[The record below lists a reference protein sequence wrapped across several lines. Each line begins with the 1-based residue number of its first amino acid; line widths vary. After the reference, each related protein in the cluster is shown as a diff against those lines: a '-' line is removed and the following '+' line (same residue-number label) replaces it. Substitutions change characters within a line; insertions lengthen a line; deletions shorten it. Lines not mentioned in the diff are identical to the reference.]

1 MPFIDIDI
9 TRSLSGPEGPMVL
22 KVAFK
27 LESHEFVTL
36 FGPSGAGKTSLL
48 RMISGLMQ
56 PDEGRIIVDGEVW
69 FDSAASVSLPPHRRR
84 AGLVFQDYAL
94 FPHMTVRQNL
104 EYGLSGKGDRGEAE
118 NLLKLAGLT
127 DLKNRYPQSLSG
139 GQKQRA
145 ALARALARRPEL
157 LLLDEPL
164 SALDPEM
171 RSRLQ
176 DVVLEFHRQ
185 FGVTTILVSHTPAE
199 IFKLSQRVYM
209 LDRGRIMRV
218 GLPGEVFI
226 GKKTSGKFKFEGEIL
241 AMEKDDVVVI
251 LTIGIGNNV
260 VKVVATERD
269 LGNLG
274 VGGRVV
280 VASKAFNPIL
290 YPTDL
295 GE

>member
-1 MPFIDIDI
+1 
-9 TRSLSGPEGPMVL
+9 MVL
-22 KVAFK
+22 HVAFK
-27 LESHEFVTL
+27 LESLEFVTL

-56 PDEGRIIVDGEVW
+56 PDEGRIIVDGETW
-69 FDSAASVSLPPHRRR
+69 FDSAADISLPPHRRR
-84 AGLVFQDYAL
+84 SGFVFQDYAL

-104 EYGLSGKGDRGEAE
+104 EYGLSGKPDHAGIEE
-118 NLLKLAGLT
+118 LLKLAGLS
-127 DLKNRYPQSLSG
+127 DLKDRYPQSLSG

-164 SALDPEM
+164 SALDPDM

-176 DVVLEFHRQ
+176 DVVLEFHRK

-209 LDRGRIMRV
+209 LDHGRIIRV

-241 AMEKDDVVVI
+241 AMEKDDVVFI

-274 VGGRVV
+274 VGSRVV

-290 YPTDL
+290 YPADL